1 MCGISEQC
9 CCTGSLMTKE
19 EQIERLENLKEL
31 LKTRLN
37 IIDKK
42 IEKIKSEK

>member
-1 MCGISEQC
+1 
-9 CCTGSLMTKE
+9 MTKE

>member
-1 MCGISEQC
+1 MCGINEQC

-19 EQIERLENLKEL
+19 KRIERLENFKEL

-42 IEKIKSEK
+42 IEKIKREK